1 MKSVHQREGA
11 SSSNLLDD
19 SVAETSPVT
28 RTLSPSPSV
37 TISTIASVGEKGQT
51 IDDAPAQELVEV
63 PSVTIVEASPL
74 SNTKSPEKPN
84 HAKFDEWLK
93 ENSQLTQPFREDSGR
108 RTDSLETPRRDSA
121 ERSLSPTSS
130 ENNRDAPSPPP
141 KSFRNSLT
149 NNFKRFS
156 SLPRT
161 PSHSSRSGRVS
172 SEHSSRSPSPSPHR
186 PFAPLPAAQKSK
198 STNPAAL
205 FCHEVY
211 SQNTTMQRCVIYAA
225 KINELYTHDCGLSEW
240 VVETKAR
247 GLFYLF
253 SLSL

>member
-1 MKSVHQREGA
+1 VKSVHQREGA